1 MLCSLRCVPHPHPA
15 GFHGQQHQYPYLQMS
30 PAGAEGGTLPLRLA
44 EMGQLVI
51 TFAKAMRAVLSSS
64 LANKVSCCLPRLLRT
79 WRVA

>member
-1 MLCSLRCVPHPHPA
+1 MLCSLDRCPHPHPA
-15 GFHGQQHQYPYLQMS
+15 GFHGQQHQYPSLQMS
-30 PAGAEGGTLPLRLA
+30 PAGAEGGPLPLGLA

-64 LANKVSCCLPRLLRT
+64 LANKVSFCLPQLRT